1 MGNQRQSLQS
11 RTRGEDF
18 PLGRLLEVLEGER
31 TRAELMFYTSRRV
44 KGEEAFAMG
53 LADVLVPQDR
63 VRAAARELAAEI
75 AESSPL
81 GVVETRATMR
91 GTLADQVKAATE
103 RELEIQTRLR
113 KTEDFKEGIKA
124 TSERRVPNFMGR

>member
-1 MGNQRQSLQS
+1 MKVCGPAS
-11 RTRGEDF
+11 
-18 PLGRLLEVLEGER
+18 
-31 TRAELMFYTSRRV
+31 
-44 KGEEAFAMG
+44 
-53 LADVLVPQDR
+53 R
-63 VRAAARELAAEI
+63 VRRSCMPSTSGWLITSSLIRRLVNEDRPLFGACFGHQAI
-75 AESSPL
+75 AKALGGAVCDNPGPFVL

-91 GTLADQVKAATE
+91 ATLADQVKAATE